1 LISAP
6 QEKPTGKTV
15 RVDIDEYLKADNG
28 EVLETWGVSTCTA
41 LIATIPE
48 RFSYLAH
55 ISPKDKMYQG
65 DETNLLEQL
74 TKKIKGF
81 DVYPCER
88 QDVLFMVIAPHLDS
102 IPNIID
108 QLVEEGFFLS
118 QIQIAY
124 NPSAASASVLSD
136 YKNNAV
142 IIKWQLPKDKS
153 EIIVTGIDGTYN
165 IDEIVEKNMSDR

>member
-1 LISAP
+1 
-6 QEKPTGKTV
+6 
-15 RVDIDEYLKADNG
+15 
-28 EVLETWGVSTCTA
+28 
-41 LIATIPE
+41 
-48 RFSYLAH
+48 
-55 ISPKDKMYQG
+55 
-65 DETNLLEQL
+65 
-74 TKKIKGF
+74 
-81 DVYPCER
+81 
-88 QDVLFMVIAPHLDS
+88 MVIAPHLDS